1 MTSGRRGNASK
12 RRNRKNET
20 MDVRVVPYWDPDG
33 AKVERQIQSLKESQ
47 ATTRVLLKLVT
58 SISVNSTAVTG
69 FVNSND
75 LYGAAQ
81 FQVLNKVFATAKLVS
96 MKYDV
101 YDLQPGGTFGIFG
114 TYVQNKDENSGPVTD
129 SPDAKIIPIGEGKAT
144 FYWRAK
150 DLQSNIFQS
159 SLTTPPVQ
167 GGLKYFAAAGP
178 AVANRW
184 QVVTSFIVDFRG
196 RE

>member
-1 MTSGRRGNASK
+1 MTRASRGKTARKS
-12 RRNRKNET
+12 RKNET

-47 ATTRVLLKLVT
+47 ATTRVLLKTVT
-58 SISVNSTAVTG
+58 SIGVASAG
-69 FVNSND
+69 AMGYINSND
-75 LYGAAQ
+75 LYGAVQ
-81 FQVLNKVFATAKLVS
+81 FQALAAIFAEAKLVS
-96 MKYDV
+96 MRYDV

-114 TYVQNKDENSGPVTD
+114 TYVQNKDQNSGPVTD
-129 SPDAKIIPIGEGKAT
+129 SPDAKIVPIGVGKAV

-150 DLQSNIFQS
+150 DIQSNIFQS
-159 SLTTPPVQ
+159 SMTAPPVQ
-167 GGLKYFAAAGP
+167 GGLKFFAAGGP

-184 QVVTSFIVDFRG
+184 QVVTSFVVDFRG